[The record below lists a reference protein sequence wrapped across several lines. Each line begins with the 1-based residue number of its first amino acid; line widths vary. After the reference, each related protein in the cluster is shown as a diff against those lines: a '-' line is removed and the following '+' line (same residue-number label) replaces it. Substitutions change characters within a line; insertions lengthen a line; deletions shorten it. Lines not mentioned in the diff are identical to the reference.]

1 MYRSRMIEL
10 DRTNEKLEDISD
22 IAYLFINYAR
32 LCFNVYIF
40 SKMDVAHFATS
51 VRYISAT
58 FFRIEP
64 ITSIYQKFVPHFVE
78 MSKQRRRI

>member
-1 MYRSRMIEL
+1 
-10 DRTNEKLEDISD
+10 
-22 IAYLFINYAR
+22 
-32 LCFNVYIF
+32 
-40 SKMDVAHFATS
+40 MDVAHFATS